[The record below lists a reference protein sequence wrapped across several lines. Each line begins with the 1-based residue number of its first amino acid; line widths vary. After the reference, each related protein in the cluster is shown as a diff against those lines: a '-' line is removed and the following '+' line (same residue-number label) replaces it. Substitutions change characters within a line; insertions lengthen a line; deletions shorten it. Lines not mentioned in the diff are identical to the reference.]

1 MSDEAHRLSRI
12 KSLIN
17 RDMQSVHGRAAP
29 VHPSPQQAADSAL
42 RQRKEQLET
51 QDLAIREKTQQRRQ
65 QRQQQHRQHIL
76 AETARK
82 TALYEQKQK
91 QEALRLQK
99 EHAERQK
106 IQQQMRTTVP
116 SPQEMGE
123 VEKSSEGKVLELT
136 KLARQGPSP
145 QQRAALSRK
154 DARLYSPFAHTNP
167 RAASQRSF
175 VRSMGAGVF
184 AFLLDPFLL
193 LWRTILWPY
202 RILRSVSRTTYR
214 SSTYRS
220 PVRRGRQGFADT
232 TTKALLSCWHFATAP
247 LHLLAHAVIDP
258 LGMFT
263 RQPHNYP
270 RLSSSIYAR
279 IFAQQTQRNF
289 LILLRGVGHLART
302 LGRFVAAPL
311 LLLAS
316 VVLVPW
322 RSLRYGIVRHAA
334 STVAE
339 GSAGFWRRARIRS
352 VGFVQ
357 ILQSRAFALFRLQR
371 EKSQRT
377 ASSISFLVGSILRRG
392 WRGLPFLSRTSKG
405 IGKDIGKGI
414 EQRLGRNLA
423 TLPKTFLAKT
433 FLAKTFLAKT
443 FLAPLLRRRKQARKP
458 FFDRHEGVARNT
470 SDSRATPVGKGSRH
484 EQDAKA
490 SKHEEKPLSTTDKT
504 GLFASSEHSLLEDFF
519 ASEEKAEQG
528 DKLAEGDG
536 GDDKEAVYRDMDD
549 LRSALEGDTKLS
561 DVPRAAASSEEK
573 IFQEV
578 EGLDEQTRAKLL
590 QRLGRRVETEK
601 LR

>member
-279 IFAQQTQRNF
+279 IFAQQTKRNF

-302 LGRFVAAPL
+302 FGRFVAAPF

-316 VVLVPW
+316 IVLMPW
-322 RSLRYGIVRHAA
+322 RSLRYGVVRHVA
-334 STVAE
+334 STIAE
-339 GSAGFWRRARIRS
+339 SSAGFWRKARIRS

-357 ILQSRAFALFRLQR
+357 ILQSRALALFRVRR

-377 ASSISFLVGSILRRG
+377 ASSISFLVGSILRRVR
-392 WRGLPFLSRTSKG
+392 RGLPFLSRTSKR
-405 IGKDIGKGI
+405 IG
-414 EQRLGRNLA
+414 RSLA
-423 TLPKTFLAKT
+423 TLSSTFFASIFFAST
-433 FLAKTFLAKT
+433 FFASTF
-443 FLAPLLRRRKQARKP
+443 FAPLLRRTKQARKP
-458 FFDRHEGVARNT
+458 SFDRHE
-470 SDSRATPVGKGSRH
+470 
-484 EQDAKA
+484 QDGKA
-490 SKHEEKPLSTTDKT
+490 SERGEKFLSVATEKA

-519 ASEEKAEQG
+519 ASEEEAEQSG
-528 DKLAEGDG
+528 DKLAERDD
-536 GDDKEAVYRDMDD
+536 GDDKNDKNDKEAIYRDMDN
-549 LRSALEGDTKLS
+549 LRSALEGGAEHGGAEHGGAEHGDAKHSGAEHGDANPS
-561 DVPRAAASSEEK
+561 DAPRAAASDEEK